1 MRRTIPPRTTA
12 EAQPESEPPL
22 ATARWA
28 SQLKATA
35 RSFLAYVQIRT
46 QLFALECRE
55 AATVGGRQ
63 LLVSLTAAFLFLLG
77 YALVIVCLIERIS
90 FWLQLPW
97 VWPTLVLG
105 MVHLLAGSAVWWFA
119 QTRLK
124 RPLFEAT
131 LAELEKDQEWIT
143 RNLPSRPE
151 RRN

>member
-1 MRRTIPPRTTA
+1 MSTQS
-12 EAQPESEPPL
+12 QPEDEPGL
-22 ATARWA
+22 GTARWA

-55 AATVGGRQ
+55 AATEGGRQ
-63 LLVSLTAAFLFLLG
+63 LLVSLVAAVLFFLG
-77 YALVIVCLIERIS
+77 YALLLVCLIERTS
-90 FWLQLPW
+90 VWLRVPW
-97 VWPTLVLG
+97 VWPALILALL
-105 MVHLLAGSAVWWFA
+105 HLLAGSAVWWFA

-151 RRN
+151 SRS